1 MQEISATEAAD
12 LLSSEPGNIVLLDVR
27 EADELQVAA
36 VEGAVHIPMAE
47 IPARLS
53 ELDKNKTIVC
63 ICHSGGRSAH
73 VAAFLLD
80 QGYERVINLA
90 GGIDGW
96 STEVDGSVPRY

>member
-1 MQEISATEAAD
+1 MQEISATEAAG
-12 LLSSEPGNIVLLDVR
+12 LLSSEPGDIVLLDVR

-47 IPARLS
+47 IPARLN

-63 ICHSGGRSAH
+63 MCHSGGRSAH

-80 QGYERVINLA
+80 QGYEQVINLA

-96 STEVDGSVPRY
+96 SAEVDDSIPRY